1 MDPLSP
7 ILIMFPKQSTWSL
20 YSPETVLNA
29 ARKELLTDRCMIVSF
44 YHSDL
49 SRIERPIVVK
59 VYRWDGRRWTNDA
72 MDVCGVRIY
81 VDGTWLSTVHA
92 REVWN
97 FLRSKGYEMPASNS

>member
-1 MDPLSP
+1 M
-7 ILIMFPKQSTWSL
+7 QSTWSL

-29 ARKELLTDRCMIVSF
+29 ASKKLLTDRGRIVSF
-44 YHSDL
+44 YRVDL

-59 VYRWDGRRWTNDA
+59 VYRWDGRLWTNDA

-81 VDGTWLSTVHA
+81 VDGTWLSTAHA